1 MRVEHFDLALRH
13 HPQHLLLHLRHGRR
27 RHQREGQR
35 KHCGSEPTPRPDR
48 HGTLLYVVASIVVGY
63 YSIGE
68 GTPAPVSRLEVSD
81 GTAQLRAEVWAIER
95 VKTMGASPN
104 RLLRPGNDSSIL
116 GLRARSA

>member
-68 GTPAPVSRLEVSD
+68 GTPAPASRLEVSD
-81 GTAQLRAEVWAIER
+81 GTAQRAEVWAIER
-95 VKTMGASPN
+95 VKTTLFRRQAAKKWP
-104 RLLRPGNDSSIL
+104 LRGSL
-116 GLRARSA
+116 KRAAGCL

>member
-48 HGTLLYVVASIVVGY
+48 HGTLLYVVASIVAGY

-68 GTPAPVSRLEVSD
+68 GTLAPASRLEVSD
-81 GTAQLRAEVWAIER
+81 GTAQSAEVWAIER
-95 VKTMGASPN
+95 V
-104 RLLRPGNDSSIL
+104 RLWARRPHRLPRPEN
-116 GLRARSA
+116 

>member
-35 KHCGSEPTPRPDR
+35 KHCGSEPTQRPDR

-63 YSIGE
+63 YSIA
-68 GTPAPVSRLEVSD
+68 PASRLEVSD
-81 GTAQLRAEVWAIER
+81 GTAQSAEVWAIER
-95 VKTMGASPN
+95 VKTMGAAPKS
-104 RLLRPGNDSSIL
+104 
-116 GLRARSA
+116 